1 MIRILGILCA
11 LLALSGCGQIEQYR
25 CVRDRVNSNE
35 PYLTQADRDD
45 TEVLARQLCRQKA
58 TGKGN

>member
-1 MIRILGILCA
+1 MIRVPGILCA
-11 LLALSGCGQIEQYR
+11 LLALAGCGQIEQYR

-45 TEVLARQLCRQKA
+45 TEVLARQLCQQKTA
-58 TGKGN
+58 GKGS